1 MDTARCRAAKTRME
15 LEELLTKAKALPSIP
30 RVVSE
35 VMAELNQEDPDP
47 RKIAESVAT
56 DPGLTARML
65 KLANSAFFGLTR
77 KIDSVHDAISILGF
91 NHLRTLVQAV
101 ALSSSFK
108 TVPGVNLEQFWRY
121 SLNTAKICRPLAR
134 SLKLPEG
141 AAFTAGLVH
150 AVGDLV
156 MHIGMPDVVAR
167 IDWTVS
173 PFDMKRAEAE
183 RTVLGYTYAD
193 VSAAFA
199 AKWDF
204 PEAIVTALKHQLMP
218 FEGDTYE
225 PLAGVVHMASWRAR
239 AQEINMDRDAMAATF
254 PDVVAI
260 LLGLSLE
267 MVLDKD
273 PTEWASAG
281 ELSAFLS

>member
-1 MDTARCRAAKTRME
+1 MD
-15 LEELLTKAKALPSIP
+15 LQQLLAQAKALPSIP

-35 VMAELNQEDPDP
+35 VLTELDSEDPDA
-47 RKIAESVAT
+47 RKISDMVAT

-77 KIDSVHDAISILGF
+77 EISSVQEAVNILGF
-91 NHLRTLVQAV
+91 NHVRTLVTAV

-121 SLNTAKICRPLAR
+121 SLNTAKTCKALAR
-134 SLKLPEG
+134 SMKLNDG

-156 MHIGMPDVVAR
+156 MHIGMPEVVEK
-167 IDWTVS
+167 IDWSVS
-173 PFDMKRAEAE
+173 PFDMKRAEVE
-183 RTVLGYTYAD
+183 QSTLGYTYAD
-193 VSAAFA
+193 VGAAFA
-199 AKWDF
+199 VKWEF
-204 PEAIVTALKHQLMP
+204 PDLIVKALKHQIVP
-218 FEGDTYE
+218 FEGDIYE
-225 PLAGVVHMASWRAR
+225 PLAGIVHMAAWRAR
-239 AQEINMDRDAMAATF
+239 AQEINMDRDGLKATF
-254 PDVVAI
+254 PEVVAM
-260 LLGLSLE
+260 LLGLDLQ

-273 PTEWASAG
+273 PEEWTSAG

>member
-1 MDTARCRAAKTRME
+1 MD
-15 LEELLTKAKALPSIP
+15 LQQLLAQAKALPSIP

-35 VMAELNQEDPDP
+35 VLTELDSEDPDA
-47 RKIAESVAT
+47 RKISDTVAT

-77 KIDSVHDAISILGF
+77 EISSVQEAVNILGF
-91 NHLRTLVQAV
+91 NHVRTLVTAV

-121 SLNTAKICRPLAR
+121 SLNTAKTCKALAR
-134 SLKLPEG
+134 SMKLNDG

-156 MHIGMPDVVAR
+156 MHIGMPEVVEK
-167 IDWTVS
+167 IDWSVS
-173 PFDMKRAEAE
+173 PFDMKRAEVE
-183 RTVLGYTYAD
+183 QSTLGYTYAD
-193 VSAAFA
+193 VGAAFA
-199 AKWDF
+199 VKWEF
-204 PEAIVTALKHQLMP
+204 PELIVKALKHQVVP
-218 FEGDTYE
+218 FEGDIYE
-225 PLAGVVHMASWRAR
+225 PLAGIVHMASWRAR
-239 AQEINMDRDAMAATF
+239 AQEINMDRDGLKATF
-254 PDVVAI
+254 PEVVAM
-260 LLGLSLE
+260 LLGLDLQ

-273 PTEWASAG
+273 PEEWTSAG

>member
-1 MDTARCRAAKTRME
+1 ME
-15 LEELLTKAKALPSIP
+15 LDALLAQAKALPSIP

-35 VMAELNQEDPDP
+35 VLAELDAEDPDT
-47 RKIAESVAT
+47 RRISQAVAT

-77 KIDSVHDAISILGF
+77 EIGSVQEAVSILGF
-91 NHLRTLVQAV
+91 NHVRTLVHAV

-121 SLNTAKICRPLAR
+121 SLNAAKTCKALAP
-134 SLKLPEG
+134 SLKLNDG
-141 AAFTAGLVH
+141 VAFTAGLVH

-156 MHIGMPDVVAR
+156 MHIGMPDEVAK
-167 IDWTVS
+167 IDWGVS
-173 PFDMKRAEAE
+173 PLALERAQAE
-183 RTVLGYTYAD
+183 RAAFGYTYAE
-193 VSAAFA
+193 VGAAFA
-199 AKWDF
+199 RKWDF
-204 PEAIVTALKHQLMP
+204 PEAIVRALQHQLMP
-218 FEGDTYE
+218 FEGDVYE

-239 AQEINMDRDAMAATF
+239 AQELGLDRDGMASTF

-260 LLGLSLE
+260 LLGLDLA

-273 PTEWASAG
+273 PLEWTSAG
-281 ELSAFLS
+281 ELSAFMA

>member
-1 MDTARCRAAKTRME
+1 MTLD
-15 LEELLTKAKALPSIP
+15 ELLQQAKAIPSIP

-35 VMAELNQEDPDP
+35 VLTELDRDDPDTH
-47 RKIAESVAT
+47 RLTELIAS
-56 DPGLTARML
+56 DPGLTARIL

-77 KIDSVHDAISILGF
+77 QIDSVGEAIAVLGF

-101 ALSSSFK
+101 ALGASFK

-121 SLNTAKICRPLAR
+121 SVNTAKICRPLAR
-134 SLKLPEG
+134 SLRLPEG

-156 MHIGMPDVVAR
+156 MHIGMPDVVAK
-167 IDWTVS
+167 IDWRVS
-173 PFDMKRAEAE
+173 PFDLGRAEVE
-183 RTVLGYTYAD
+183 RSVLGYTYAD

-199 AKWDF
+199 QRWDF
-204 PEAIVTALKHQLMP
+204 PDAIVRALKHQLVP
-218 FEGDTYE
+218 FEGDIYE

-239 AQEINMDRDAMAATF
+239 AQEMNLDREAMRATF
-254 PDVVAI
+254 PDVVAM

-267 MVLDKD
+267 TVLDKD
-273 PTEWASAG
+273 PEQWTSAG
-281 ELSAFLS
+281 ELAAFLH

>member
-1 MDTARCRAAKTRME
+1 MQ
-15 LEELLTKAKALPSIP
+15 LEELLAKAKALPSIP

-35 VMAELNQEDPDP
+35 VMTELNKDDPDP
-47 RKIAESVAT
+47 RRIGEAVST

-77 KIDSVHDAISILGF
+77 EIVSVQEAISILGF
-91 NHLRTLVQAV
+91 NHVRTLVQAV

-121 SLNTAKICRPLAR
+121 SLNTAKICRTLAKSMR
-134 SLKLPEG
+134 QNDG
-141 AAFTAGLVH
+141 VAFTAGLVH

-156 MHIGMPDVVAR
+156 MHIGMPDDIAK

-173 PFDMKRAEAE
+173 PFDMKRAEVE
-183 RTVLGYTYAD
+183 RAALGYTYAD

-199 AKWDF
+199 VKWDF
-204 PEAIVTALKHQLMP
+204 PEAIVKALQHQLLP
-218 FEGDTYE
+218 FEGDIYE
-225 PLAGVVHMASWRAR
+225 PMAGIVHMAAWRAR
-239 AQEINMDRDAMAATF
+239 AQEINMDREGLAATF

-260 LLGLSLE
+260 LLGLDLD

-273 PTEWASAG
+273 PSEWTSSG
-281 ELSAFLS
+281 ELSAFMG

>member
-1 MDTARCRAAKTRME
+1 ME
-15 LEELLTKAKALPSIP
+15 LDELLNKAKALPSIP
-30 RVVSE
+30 KVVTE
-35 VMAELNQEDPDP
+35 VLTELDSDDPDP
-47 RKIAESVAT
+47 RRISQFVAT

-77 KIDSVHDAISILGF
+77 EISSVQDAVNILGF
-91 NHLRTLVQAV
+91 NHLRTLVTAV

-121 SLNTAKICRPLAR
+121 SLNAAKICKTLAQ
-134 SLKLPEG
+134 SLKQPDG

-156 MHIGMPDVVAR
+156 MHIGMGEEIAK
-167 IDWTVS
+167 IDWNVS
-173 PFDMKRAEAE
+173 PFDLKRAETE
-183 RTVLGYTYAD
+183 KGVLGYTYAD

-199 AKWDF
+199 QRWDF
-204 PEAIVTALKHQLMP
+204 PEVIVKALQHQLVP
-218 FEGDTYE
+218 FEGDIYE
-225 PLAGVVHMASWRAR
+225 PMAGIVHMASWRAR
-239 AQEINMDRDAMAATF
+239 AEEMKLDRDGMAATF

-260 LLGLSLE
+260 LLGLDLQ

-273 PTEWASAG
+273 PSEWTSSG
-281 ELSAFLS
+281 ELSAFLA

>member
-1 MDTARCRAAKTRME
+1 MQ
-15 LEELLTKAKALPSIP
+15 LEELLAQAKALPSIP

-35 VMAELNQEDPDP
+35 VMTELNKDDPDP
-47 RKIAESVAT
+47 RAISEAVAT
-56 DPGLTARML
+56 DPGLTARLL

-77 KIDSVHDAISILGF
+77 EVVSVPDAISVLGF

-108 TVPGVNLEQFWRY
+108 SVPGVNLEQFWRY
-121 SLNTAKICRPLAR
+121 SLNTAKICRTLAK
-134 SLKLPEG
+134 SLRYNDG

-156 MHIGMPDVVAR
+156 MHIGMPDAMAKL
-167 IDWTVS
+167 DWTVS
-173 PFDMKRAEAE
+173 PLDMKRAEAE
-183 RTVLGYTYAD
+183 RAALGYTYAD

-199 AKWDF
+199 LKWDF
-204 PEAIVTALKHQLMP
+204 PEAIVRALKHQLVP
-218 FEGDTYE
+218 FEGDIYE
-225 PLAGVVHMASWRAR
+225 PMAGVVHMASWRAR
-239 AQEINMDRDAMAATF
+239 AQEIGMDREGLAATF

-260 LLGLSLE
+260 LLGLDLQ

-273 PTEWASAG
+273 PSEWTSAG
-281 ELSAFLS
+281 ELSAFMG

>member
-1 MDTARCRAAKTRME
+1 ME
-15 LEELLTKAKALPSIP
+15 LEDLLAKAKALPSIP

-35 VMAELNQEDPDP
+35 VMAELDSDDPNP
-47 RKIAESVAT
+47 RKISEAVAT

-77 KIDSVHDAISILGF
+77 EISSVQDAVNILGF
-91 NHLRTLVQAV
+91 NHVRTLVTAV

-121 SLNTAKICRPLAR
+121 SLNAAKISKTLAK
-134 SLKLPEG
+134 SLKLNDG

-156 MHIGMPDVVAR
+156 MHIGMPDEVAK
-167 IDWTVS
+167 IDFTVS
-173 PFDMKRAEAE
+173 PLDLNRAATEKAAF
-183 RTVLGYTYAD
+183 GFTYAD
-193 VSAAFA
+193 VSAAFGK
-199 AKWDF
+199 KWDF
-204 PEAIVTALKHQLMP
+204 PEAIVTALQHQLLP
-218 FEGDTYE
+218 FEGDIYE
-225 PLAGVVHMASWRAR
+225 PMAGVVHMAAWRAR
-239 AQEINMDRDAMAATF
+239 AQEINMDRDGLKATF

-260 LLGLSLE
+260 LLGLDLD

-273 PTEWASAG
+273 PSEWTSAG
-281 ELSAFLS
+281 ELSAFMG